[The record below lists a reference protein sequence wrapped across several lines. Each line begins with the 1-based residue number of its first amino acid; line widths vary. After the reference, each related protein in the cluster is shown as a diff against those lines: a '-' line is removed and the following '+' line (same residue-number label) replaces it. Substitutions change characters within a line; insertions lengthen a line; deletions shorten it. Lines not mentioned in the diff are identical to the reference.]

1 MASQPFSFAKDIL
14 PLFREKDI
22 NAMKKAFDLTSYD
35 DVRKYATGILARLSA
50 GSMPCDGAWSND
62 HVERFRE
69 WVQGGCKP

>member
-1 MASQPFSFAKDIL
+1 MASPTSSFAKDIL

-22 NAMKKAFDLTSYD
+22 SSMKRMFDLSSYD

-50 GSMPCDGAWSND
+50 GTMPCDGAWPLE

-69 WVQGGCKP
+69 WVQGGCQP